1 MRKIG
6 LICKR
11 DRQEPED
18 ILRDL
23 VPWLLARGAEVYT
36 GINETRMAGEIG
48 VGPVK
53 SCPFELMQEQ
63 VDMVV
68 VLGGDGTM
76 LGAARQFAE
85 SGIPILGVNLG
96 GLGFITEVPPT
107 QIFEVLEDALAGRS
121 DIEERMMLSA
131 QITRAS
137 GGKETY
143 LSLND
148 IAVSKGATA
157 RIVDF
162 RTSVDGKFINIF
174 KADGVIVA
182 SPTGS
187 TAYSMSAGGPIVYP
201 TVECMLLTP
210 ICPHMLTNRP
220 IVLSA
225 DSTVEIML
233 GATTDDAIITY
244 DGVMAGQFNHGD
256 TITIRRSKHKARL
269 VMPRD
274 RDHFHMLRS
283 KLKWGE
289 R

>member
-36 GINETRMAGEIG
+36 GTNETRMAGETG

-53 SCPFELMQEQ
+53 SCPFEKMQDV
-63 VDMVV
+63 VDMAI

-107 QIFEVLEDALAGRS
+107 QIFEALEDALAGRS
-121 DIEERMMLSA
+121 VIEERMMLSA

-137 GGKETY
+137 GTKETY
-143 LSLND
+143 LSMND

-162 RTSVDGKFINIF
+162 RTSVDGRFINLF

-225 DSTVEIML
+225 GSTVEITL
-233 GATTDDAIITY
+233 GAATDEAIITY
-244 DGVMAGQFNHGD
+244 DGVMAGQFNPGD
-256 TITIRRSKHKARL
+256 TVMISRSKHKARL
-269 VMPRD
+269 IMPRD
-274 RDHFHMLRS
+274 RDHFYMLRS

>member
-23 VPWLLARGAEVYT
+23 VPWLIARGAEVYT
-36 GINETRMAGEIG
+36 GTNETRMAGEIG

-53 SCPFELMQEQ
+53 ACPFERMQDE
-63 VDMVV
+63 VELAI

-76 LGAARQFAE
+76 LGAARQFAG
-85 SGIPILGVNLG
+85 SGIAILGVNLG

-107 QIFEVLEDALAGRS
+107 QIFEVLEDALSGRS
-121 DIEERMMLSA
+121 LIEERLMLHA
-131 QITRAS
+131 EITRAT
-137 GGKETY
+137 GAKESY

-162 RTSVDGKFINIF
+162 RTSVDGKFINLF

-201 TVECMLLTP
+201 TVDCLLLTP

-220 IVLSA
+220 IVLAA
-225 DSTVEIML
+225 DAEVEITL
-233 GATTDDAIITY
+233 GSSNDEAIITY
-244 DGVMAGQFNHGD
+244 DGVTAGQFAPGD
-256 TITIRRSKHKARL
+256 TVTIRRSASKARL
-269 VMPRD
+269 IMPRD